1 MNSFLLLRKI
11 LLTLVGGALTLL
23 GLIFIVLPGPSVLFL
38 LPGLYLLSLEYEQA
52 KVWLKKVQ
60 KMMAKTSRWIDKKIR
75 QRKHSY

>member
-1 MNSFLLLRKI
+1 MNSYLLIRKV
-11 LLTLVGGALTLL
+11 LLTIIGGALTLL

-60 KMMAKTSRWIDKKIR
+60 KMMTKTSRWVDKKLR

>member
-1 MNSFLLLRKI
+1 MNSYLLIKKI
-11 LLTLVGGALTLL
+11 LLTILGGALTLA
-23 GLIFIVLPGPSVLFL
+23 GLIFIILPGPSVLFL

-60 KMMAKTSRWIDKKIR
+60 KMMSNTSRWVDKKIR